1 MRALA
6 CTVSSFLCDVKWFA
20 KYPNRFLWHTN
31 PRPDVPYYIFAGRKF
46 VQDSYDTFDV
56 PANHVS
62 FSVTLVIGIAASEGT
77 QMPNLA
83 WVNEALFSV
92 TTGILLVRTW
102 ALWDRNRRIG
112 IILFIIF
119 LGMVLSAVANQLV
132 WVKSI
137 VCTCRHPA
145 ASPYLLTGF

>member
-1 MRALA
+1 MYL
-6 CTVSSFLCDVKWFA
+6 L
-20 KYPNRFLWHTN
+20 
-31 PRPDVPYYIFAGRKF
+31 I
-46 VQDSYDTFDV
+46 
-56 PANHVS
+56 HVS

-77 QMPNLA
+77 QMSDLA

-119 LGMVLSAVANQLV
+119 LAMVLSAVTNQLV

-145 ASPYLLTGF
+145 ASLYLLTGF